1 MLMDIKQRLGEE
13 LIQELLSYSIFP
25 DPERLEEEM
34 NAYAAENDRELYGY
48 EDQGQII
55 GVVGFIVHQ
64 NGLLEVKHLA
74 VHPEYRGQG
83 YGRGQIL
90 ELIELKKP
98 IEIHVETD
106 EESVEFFRNIGFS
119 ITSLGERIA
128 GMESY
133 QCVYHVEAEE

>member
-1 MLMDIKQRLGEE
+1 MLIDIKQRLGEE
-13 LIQELLSYSIFP
+13 PIRELLSYSIFP
-25 DPERLEEEM
+25 DPEILEEEL
-34 NAYAAENDRELYGY
+34 NAYAAEDGRELYGY
-48 EDQGQII
+48 EDKGQII

-64 NGLLEVKHLA
+64 NGLLEVNHLA

-98 IEIHVETD
+98 IEIHAETD

-119 ITSLGERIA
+119 ITSLGEKFT
-128 GMESY
+128 GVECF
-133 QCVYHVEAEE
+133 QCIYDVETQE